1 MYKKVSLTHTNTQ
14 NTQTIP
20 RVNRAFEFS
29 HFFLSL
35 YLTHFLSCSFPFYFS
50 KRVCETKKKEKEKR
64 KKERK
69 RRRNRRKRFC
79 CIYNI
84 NKLLVFLTLS
94 PLTTTL
100 YSSLFLSLSL
110 SLCFLRNAA
119 SLIYYYKQNKK
130 YFCLIQKP

>member
-64 KKERK
+64 KKKKERK
-69 RRRNRRKRFC
+69 KE
-79 CIYNI
+79 
-84 NKLLVFLTLS
+84 KKKPKEAVLLYL
-94 PLTTTL
+94 
-100 YSSLFLSLSL
+100 
-110 SLCFLRNAA
+110 
-119 SLIYYYKQNKK
+119 
-130 YFCLIQKP
+130 

>member
-1 MYKKVSLTHTNTQ
+1 MYKKVSLIHTNTQ

-64 KKERK
+64 KKRKKERK

-94 PLTTTL
+94 LSTHH
-100 YSSLFLSLSL
+100 YSLLFFLSLFL
-110 SLCFLRNAA
+110 CVFFEMPR
-119 SLIYYYKQNKK
+119 
-130 YFCLIQKP
+130 P

>member
-64 KKERK
+64 KKRKKERK

-94 PLTTTL
+94 LSLSPLTTTL
-100 YSSLFLSLSL
+100 YSSFSLSFSVFSSKCRVPNIL
-110 SLCFLRNAA
+110 L
-119 SLIYYYKQNKK
+119 
-130 YFCLIQKP
+130 